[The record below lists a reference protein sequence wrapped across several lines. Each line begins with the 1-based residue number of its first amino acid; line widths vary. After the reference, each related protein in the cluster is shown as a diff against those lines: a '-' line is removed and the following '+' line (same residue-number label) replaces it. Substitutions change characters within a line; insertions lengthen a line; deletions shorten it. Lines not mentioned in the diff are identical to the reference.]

1 MLAQK
6 LPHDDRSRIA
16 HVEALHLT
24 ELRNRK
30 RLNIRIIR
38 RIETQAIFL
47 MAEYEGAAPWE
58 RPGVDGRSVLRFQ
71 GEQSVAARSQF
82 AVNAGEAVMKTC
94 RHPLE

>member
-47 MAEYEGAAPWE
+47 MAEYEGAAP
-58 RPGVDGRSVLRFQ
+58 RQRVGVDGTSVLRLKGKQ
-71 GEQSVAARSQF
+71 GVI
-82 AVNAGEAVMKTC
+82 AGG
-94 RHPLE
+94 